1 MWYCNIFY
9 MFVCNMLAALKSSSS
24 NSHSNSQNYAI
35 FIFCSL
41 NKNEET
47 KRKKNWNWNTERDCT
62 FLGASTK
69 QTDTGRHKDR
79 LTNEMNK
86 YTKNK
91 QTNKQTYIQQLKLT
105 DEVYNKFMAHSVVI
119 QSVHNSQTKRTTS

>member
-1 MWYCNIFY
+1 
-9 MFVCNMLAALKSSSS
+9 MLAALKSSSS
-24 NSHSNSQNYAI
+24 NIHSNNQNYAI

-47 KRKKNWNWNTERDCT
+47 KRKKTEIET
-62 FLGASTK
+62 QNVIALFWVPAPNK

-91 QTNKQTYIQQLKLT
+91 QTNKQTYIQQQQLKLT

-119 QSVHNSQTKRTTS
+119 HSVHNSQTKRTTS

>member
-1 MWYCNIFY
+1 
-9 MFVCNMLAALKSSSS
+9 MLAALKSSSS

-47 KRKKNWNWNTERDCT
+47 KRKKTEIET
-62 FLGASTK
+62 QNVIALFWVPVPNK

-79 LTNEMNK
+79 LRNEMNK

-91 QTNKQTYIQQLKLT
+91 QTYIQQQQLKPT